1 MSAAQCPL
9 LAALIP
15 VRYAVGHEA
24 LTSDFLDGLALP
36 PLEGACLSEDETSDS
51 RTLRY
56 VARPLRDGWCYAWL
70 EAQQRLVEY
79 KVEGGRLEETT
90 RGGPVVMPGGGPY
103 LFLPAGET
111 ALLAWSPVR
120 WSEAHYAD
128 LAAKATRRQARMR
141 AITPGQG
148 PASGPLAWAT
158 EVPELAGAFDTAFA
172 WSSEP
177 GLDLP
182 RWETLMPT
190 LTQAEIQAVAVVDD
204 PWGVVIDLAY
214 LIRRGY
220 AQREAWF
227 AEEGEERT
235 LARYILA
242 LARQNREFWAE
253 LPQLAD
259 QPRIEEAARRYD
271 AEIADLEARLSRI
284 VTDWQ
289 AWMETLWTQGEV
301 VSLAA
306 AQAHFDPAEPEHH
319 DAMETLWTAGLLG
332 PTQSQAGAELVE
344 RLMDPQRGPQGE
356 EAGHSLWAVLLS
368 QPRSLTLS
376 DVARL
381 LTAGDLAAEHDWQGW
396 TANLNQLAAG
406 LGQGTAA
413 LREGLFI
420 AIGPVVGPL
429 LKQQGAMSAHQTL
442 VAGYFAAALARSGQR
457 LAAEPVAARQLVDWL
472 NEPAVRAAGA
482 PASLARLRPDLL
494 PELEGRRI
502 TTLRLAANDATAPPR
517 GNPFVETL
525 EDAKLKSL
533 LLVINGWMLK
543 DAVADVLDEGLSVE
557 TGLPLGSSAA
567 GTAAVVGAITQQ
579 VFEIRADS
587 LQATSGMSVVWK
599 KRYGEFLFMGQAT
612 NFALGL
618 ATAFDAIS
626 FGRQA
631 LDRWSKGDA
640 DSTAVLA
647 GMSAAS
653 AGQAALAARAFWLYR
668 RARVALAL
676 GQAAEA
682 AALASRAGTP
692 GMMLGLVILVIG
704 GAVSLH
710 FTRETPLQDWVRNT
724 RFGRRPAAWAGDLE
738 QELDRLFRLLYA
750 PRVRLE
756 RRDEWN
762 HRLGTRYQSVW
773 LLVEFPGAAP
783 PFPGMFTWQAKA
795 TWSTGWFGGET
806 REVVLTEQ
814 DLALD
819 IGGRHGD
826 RPVYRRIFHDDA
838 EGATLQGLS
847 GTLYYRPR
855 PGLTLSPIELSID

>member
-24 LTSDFLDGLALP
+24 LTSHFLDGLSLP
-36 PLEGACLSEDETSDS
+36 SLQGACLSDAATSET
-51 RTLRY
+51 RPLRY
-56 VARPLRDGWCYAWL
+56 VARPLRDGWCYVWL
-70 EAQQRLVEY
+70 EQQQRMIEY
-79 KVEGGRLEETT
+79 QVEGGNLTETD

-103 LFLPAGET
+103 LFLPVGQT

-120 WSEAHYAD
+120 WSEAYHAD
-128 LAAKATRRQARMR
+128 LAARANRRQALMR
-141 AITPGQG
+141 AIMPGQG
-148 PASGPLAWAT
+148 PASGPLEWAT
-158 EVPELAGAFDTAFA
+158 EVPELAGTPETAFA

-177 GLDLP
+177 DLDLP

-190 LTQAEIQAVAVVDD
+190 LTQAEIQAVAVIDD

-214 LIRRGY
+214 LVRRGY

-227 AEEGEERT
+227 AKEGEERT

-253 LPQLAD
+253 LPHLAD
-259 QPRIEEAARRYD
+259 QPRIEEAAKRYD
-271 AEIADLEARLSRI
+271 TEIAELEARLSGI
-284 VTDWQ
+284 VTDWRT
-289 AWMETLWTQGEV
+289 WMETLWAQGEV
-301 VSLAA
+301 ASLAA

-344 RLMDPQRGPQGE
+344 RLMDPQRGPQSE
-356 EAGHSLWAVLLS
+356 ETGHSLWAVLLS

-381 LTAGDLAAEHDWQGW
+381 LTAGDLAAENDWQGW
-396 TANLNQLAAG
+396 SANLNQLAAG

-429 LKQQGAMSAHQTL
+429 LKQQGAGSAHQTL

-457 LAAEPVAARQLVDWL
+457 LVAEPVAAKQVIDWL
-472 NEPAVRAAGA
+472 NEPAARAAGA
-482 PASLARLRPDLL
+482 PASLASLRPDLL
-494 PELEGRRI
+494 PELEGQRI
-502 TTLRLAANDATAPPR
+502 TTLRLAANEATAPPR

-525 EDAKLKSL
+525 EDAKLKGL

-543 DAVADVLDEGLSVE
+543 DAVADALEEGLSVE
-557 TGLPLGSSAA
+557 TSLPLGSSFF
-567 GTAAVVGAITQQ
+567 GTAAVAGAMLQHTYQLRVDTLQ
-579 VFEIRADS
+579 VSE
-587 LQATSGMSVVWK
+587 GMSGNWAK
-599 KRYGEFLFMGQAT
+599 KFDQLLAVGQAT
-612 NFALGL
+612 NFVLGL
-618 ATAFDAIS
+618 ATAFDAIY

-631 LDRWSKGDA
+631 LDRWNKGDA

-668 RARVALAL
+668 RARAALAL

-704 GAVSLH
+704 GAISLH
-710 FTRETPLQDWVRNT
+710 VTRETPLQDWVRNT
-724 RFGRRPAAWAGDLE
+724 RFGRHPADWAGDLQ

-756 RRDEWN
+756 RRNEWN

-783 PFPGMFTWQAKA
+783 PFPGMFTWQAEA
-795 TWSTGWFGGET
+795 TWRTGWFGGET
-806 REVVLTEQ
+806 RKVVITEQ

-819 IGGRHGD
+819 IGGRHGA
-826 RPVYRRIFHDDA
+826 RPVYRRVYHDDA